1 MGSGFW
7 DIVCTFDRAMKLL
20 TIVVFTF
27 AFLTILTFPFLE
39 PGTASHTIALVN
51 IVNICIV
58 LGAIGLFHYKCSK
71 EIRSF

>member
-20 TIVVFTF
+20 MILVLTF
-27 AFLTILTFPFLE
+27 AFLTILTYPFLE

-51 IVNICIV
+51 IAIIV
-58 LGAIGLFHYKCSK
+58 VVLTGIGLFHYKCSK